1 MEKHGSSAIPPSDVT
16 FVSITMVRA
25 VAIVA
30 IIVENCFTLLPWKN
44 GESAADLLATLI
56 TSVTG
61 TFVHLFFILSGFGLA
76 LSCLGKSPVSW
87 TAWARKRF
95 TKIVIPFWAAVMV
108 TFALA
113 NLAYSW
119 APDSGQQPFSWV
131 TLLAYLTFLRNAYS
145 PGWELN
151 STLWFM
157 PVIIGLYA
165 LFPLLLQVMKRYGPV
180 VLMALALIVGNSYVA
195 VCVYL
200 GYPVSHQGALPLYF
214 VDEFALGMALAAV
227 ALRDPGQ
234 LNRLGGLGAFFA
246 GLVFYTAGGFMARYK
261 WLGAGFG
268 TYNDIF
274 TAAGLYLMLLPVCR
288 RVSEAASP
296 GLLKLFDSVSRNA
309 YLMYLVHAP
318 IILYILKPYVG
329 AFFMTSVGAL
339 PMIFLTGLYAFLVFT
354 LVEGVQLAGRNVMA
368 VMHH

>member
-1 MEKHGSSAIPPSDVT
+1 MDKHGSSAITPADTT
-16 FVSITMVRA
+16 FISITLVRA
-25 VAIVA
+25 LAIAGIIIENYHNTLSWNEVGSLPDTFTSLVATVGG
-30 IIVENCFTLLPWKN
+30 TLVN
-44 GESAADLLATLI
+44 M
-56 TSVTG
+56 
-61 TFVHLFFILSGFGLA
+61 FFIISGYGLT
-76 LSCLGKSPVSW
+76 LSCLRNGTPSW
-87 TAWARKRF
+87 AAWAAERF
-95 TKIVIPFWAAVMV
+95 RKIVVPYWVAVIVVFAA
-108 TFALA
+108 A
-113 NLAYSW
+113 NLSHLW
-119 APDSGQQPFSWV
+119 APVGWQASYSGV
-131 TLLAYLTFLRNAYS
+131 TLLAYLAFLRNVYEPAQT
-145 PGWELN
+145 LN
-151 STLWFM
+151 PSFWFM

-180 VLMALALIVGNSYVA
+180 VLMALALIVGNSSVA

-227 ALRDPGQ
+227 VLRDPGQ